1 MKKIARKYDGVKSES
16 FRIDIYNAKEV
27 SDKGSQVIKTID
39 NLTDLPT
46 IKRIENLAKEN
57 GLDTFEITKITER
70 TTRYIVD
77 REK

>member
-1 MKKIARKYDGVKSES
+1 M
-16 FRIDIYNAKEV
+16 YNAKEV